1 MKTYQFGL
9 PDSDRVITITAAT
22 FKEARKM
29 FIAQLRAE
37 GLV

>member
-9 PDSDRVITITAAT
+9 PNSDRVITITANS
-22 FKEARKM
+22 FKEARKL

-37 GLV
+37 SLV